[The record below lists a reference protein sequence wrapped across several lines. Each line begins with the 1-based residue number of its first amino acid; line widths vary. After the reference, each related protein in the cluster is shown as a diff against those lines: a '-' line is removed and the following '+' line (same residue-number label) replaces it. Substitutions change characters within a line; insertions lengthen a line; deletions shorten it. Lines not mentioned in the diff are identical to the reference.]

1 MQRKNEKTKSIN
13 MKVVITSKSDSP
25 QSQMDL
31 RFARAPWFA
40 VYNTETEA
48 LEFKANDGAA
58 EPSGAGPK
66 VAETVAK
73 LGAAKVFSGDF
84 GPKARDALQSLG
96 IEMVVLK
103 DEPVIENLIKQ
114 IK

>member
-1 MQRKNEKTKSIN
+1 MR
-13 MKVVITSKSDSP
+13 VVITSKSNSP

-40 VYNTETEA
+40 VYNTETGD

-58 EPSGAGPK
+58 EQSGAGPK
-66 VAETVAK
+66 VAEIVAN

-84 GPKARDALQSLG
+84 GPKAKDALQSLG
-96 IEMVVLK
+96 IEMVVLR
-103 DEPVIENLIKQ
+103 DEPVIEELVKQ